1 LARYGKSF
9 KNKYVAR
16 LLPPLNESPEVVARD
31 AGIAA
36 VTLERW
42 RSEFLLL
49 PASDQSWSGAARLD
63 AVVTTASMDEV
74 SKSAWCRT
82 KGIYPADLIA
92 WQQSATKSL
101 AEPKEVGATPKQAK
115 QDRSRIKDLERE
127 LRRKESA
134 LAECAAL
141 LVLSKKVGAIFRKGE
156 DE

>member
-1 LARYGKSF
+1 
-9 KNKYVAR
+9 
-16 LLPPLNESPEVVARD
+16 
-31 AGIAA
+31 
-36 VTLERW
+36 
-42 RSEFLLL
+42 
-49 PASDQSWSGAARLD
+49 
-63 AVVTTASMDEV
+63 
-74 SKSAWCRT
+74 
-82 KGIYPADLIA
+82 LIA